1 MEKIVYTIPEVAQLL
16 GISRSY
22 AYELVKRNEIPILK
36 LGKRRMIPK
45 QYLEQWIQK
54 NTEFQSNKSHC
65 Y

>member
-1 MEKIVYTIPEVAQLL
+1 MDKIVYTIPEVAQLL

-45 QYLEQWIQK
+45 QYLEHWIQQD
-54 NTEFQSNKSHC
+54 TEFNSN
-65 Y
+65 

>member
-1 MEKIVYTIPEVAQLL
+1 MDKIVYTIPEVAQLL

-45 QYLEQWIQK
+45 QYLEQWIQQ
-54 NTEFQSNKSHC
+54 NTEFKSN
-65 Y
+65 

>member
-45 QYLEQWIQK
+45 QYLEQWIQQ
-54 NTEFQSNKSHC
+54 NTEFQSN
-65 Y
+65 

>member
-36 LGKRRMIPK
+36 LGKRRIIPK
-45 QYLEQWIQK
+45 QYLEEWIQH
-54 NTEFQSNKSHC
+54 NTEFKHD
-65 Y
+65 

>member
-45 QYLEQWIQK
+45 QYLEQWIQE